1 MLDDAYLKQL
11 ALDKLEWDNKVDDAP
26 IGVSTTYCGI
36 SRNGHISSHVS
47 KFAVAKTSSVDVSI
61 DGEASASRKQFNA
74 LLEKDRI

>member
-1 MLDDAYLKQL
+1 MLDNAHLKQL
-11 ALDKLEWDNKVDDAP
+11 VLDKLEWDNQIDCAH
-26 IGVSTTYCGI
+26 IGVSTTCCGI
-36 SRNGHISSHVS
+36 SQNGHVSSHVS